1 MLKDEVRTRS
11 YMNAIE
17 QNGHLFR
24 GKTVLDIG
32 CGTGILSMFAARAG
46 AKQVIGVE
54 CSSIID
60 QAQQIIQANG
70 LEDKI
75 TLIKGKV
82 EEIEL
87 PVEKVDIIIS
97 EWMGYFLLYE
107 SMLDTVLWA
116 RDKWLVQGGI
126 MLPDKAILSVCA
138 IEDAEYKKEK
148 IDFWD
153 NIYGFNMKVIKD
165 IALTEPLVD
174 VVDGK
179 AVVSNTTPILSLD
192 LLTCNKEDC
201 DFESEFALKFTRDDY
216 CHAFVGYFDCAFTQI
231 HKPIAFST
239 SPFST
244 YTHWKQTVCASI
256 ALSISWALK
265 PVISFS
271 SRLFFQVFY
280 LQEPLTVCAGEEVRG
295 KICCARNANNPR
307 DLDISIDIEFEGKC
321 NPRISSKQPYHLR

>member
-1 MLKDEVRTRS
+1 
-11 YMNAIE
+11 
-17 QNGHLFR
+17 
-24 GKTVLDIG
+24 
-32 CGTGILSMFAARAG
+32 MFAARAG

-165 IALTEPLVD
+165 IALTVSLWKTAIQMGVSLFRWRRSRPRPLFAYNVFCFFFFQEPLVD

-265 PVISFS
+265 PVISS
-271 SRLFFQVFY
+271 
-280 LQEPLTVCAGEEVRG
+280 
-295 KICCARNANNPR
+295 
-307 DLDISIDIEFEGKC
+307 
-321 NPRISSKQPYHLR
+321 